1 MGSRKL
7 LLHKREI
14 EKLSGRTES
23 KGLTVIPLKIYFRS
37 GIAKVEVALA
47 QGKKSWD
54 RRQDERNKEARRE
67 VEQSMYRNRRR

>member
-1 MGSRKL
+1 

-14 EKLSGRTES
+14 LKLYGRTEA
-23 KGLTVIPLKIYFRS
+23 KGLTVIPLKIYFRN
-37 GIAKVEVALA
+37 GIAKVEIALA

-54 RRQDERNKEARRE
+54 RRQDERTKEARRE